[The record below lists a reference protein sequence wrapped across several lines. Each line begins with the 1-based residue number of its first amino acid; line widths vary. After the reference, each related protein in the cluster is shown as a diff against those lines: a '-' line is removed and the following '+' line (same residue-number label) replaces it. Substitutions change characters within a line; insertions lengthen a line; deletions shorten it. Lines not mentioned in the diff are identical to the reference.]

1 MFKSVQ
7 TGKVNGLTVGRMM
20 RDFMCEEQIMTE
32 EKEGNYFIEGIF
44 LQGDVKNNN
53 KRVYPT
59 NILENSVR
67 EYQDKFI
74 RNSTAYGQLGHPQS
88 PKIDLDKVAILIT
101 HLTQKGNDFYGR
113 AKIAHEDCPMG
124 KIARGLIKTGGKLGV
139 SSRGLGSANK
149 SQWNEEECDLVD
161 NFVLMA
167 IDIVSNPS
175 APDAYVN
182 AIQEE
187 KQYIL
192 NDSTGD
198 VIELNE
204 ETYHIFENRLKVLP
218 VRNTSKNEKVYSAVK
233 NFLNSLR

>member
-1 MFKSVQ
+1 MLKAIP
-7 TGKVNGLTVGRMM
+7 TGKNNGLTVGRMM
-20 RDFMCEEQIMTE
+20 REYMCEDQIMTE
-32 EKEGNYFIEGIF
+32 EKEGNYFVEGIF

-59 NILENSVR
+59 SILEKAVR
-67 EYQDKFI
+67 EYQDNYI
-74 RNSTAYGQLGHPQS
+74 ARNCAYGELSHPQS
-88 PKIDLDKVAILIT
+88 PKINLERVCILIEN
-101 HLTQKGNDFYGR
+101 LIAKGNDFYGR
-113 AKIAHEDCPMG
+113 ARVAHEDCPMG
-124 KIARGLIKTGGKLGV
+124 KILRGLIKSGAKVGV

-149 SQWNEEECDLVD
+149 SKWQEEDCDLVD

-167 IDIVSNPS
+167 IDIVASPS
-175 APDAYVN
+175 APDAYVE

-204 ETYHIFENRLKVLP
+204 ENYHIFEKQLKVMP
-218 VRNTSKNEKVYSAVK
+218 VRANDKNEKVYSAIK